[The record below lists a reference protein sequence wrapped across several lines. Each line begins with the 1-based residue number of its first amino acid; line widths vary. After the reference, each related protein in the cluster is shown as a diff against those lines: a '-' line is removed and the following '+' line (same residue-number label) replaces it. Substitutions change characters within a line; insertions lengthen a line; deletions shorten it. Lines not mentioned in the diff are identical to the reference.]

1 MKFLIA
7 LWRVLTAPFRFLVW
21 LVKALAGGLYKA
33 RLAVWQF
40 FTEEPEDAPLPEAAA
55 KAFSSPR
62 DLLPHINAL
71 RRHIFR
77 ALGVTALTTA
87 FSFTFARYILD
98 WLAAPLQGG
107 ISVLQAIEVT
117 EPIGVFMRVS
127 LLSGFVLALP
137 YIIMEAILFVAP
149 GLKRRTRLVLVFLV
163 MPMATLLFVAG
174 MAFAYYVMLPVALPF
189 LLNFM
194 GFNTAPRPASYIRFV
209 TGVMFWIGTSFEFP
223 LLIALIARLGWVDA
237 RTLAQQWRLAI
248 VLIAFLAAAIT
259 PTVDPVN
266 MAIVMGPMIL
276 LYFLSIG
283 LAWLVRPSSTA
294 ENAELSPGKG

>member
-1 MKFLIA
+1 MKFFTA
-7 LWRVLTAPFRFLVW
+7 LWRVLTAPFRFVFW
-21 LVKALAGGLYKA
+21 LLKRIVFGV
-33 RLAVWQF
+33 RAVWRSLHHF
-40 FTEEPEDAPLPEAAA
+40 FTYEPEDAPLPEAAA
-55 KAFSSPR
+55 KALSSPR
-62 DLLPHINAL
+62 DLLPHLNAL
-71 RRHIFR
+71 RRHVFR
-77 ALGVTALTTA
+77 ALGATFITTAL
-87 FSFTFARYILD
+87 SFTFAQYILN
-98 WLAAPLQGG
+98 WLAAPLEGG

-137 YIIMEAILFVAP
+137 YIILEAVVFIAP
-149 GLKRRTRLVLVFLV
+149 GLRRHTRVLMVFV
-163 MPMATLLFVAG
+163 VIPFATLLFVAG

-209 TGVMFWIGTSFEFP
+209 TGVMFWIGVSFEFP
-223 LLIALIARLGWVDA
+223 LVIAIIARLGWIQA
-237 RTLAQQWRLAI
+237 RTLAQQWRLAV
-248 VLIAFLAAAIT
+248 VLIALAAAMIT

-283 LAWLVRPSSTA
+283 LAYLMQGSRQREQAT
-294 ENAELSPGKG
+294 

>member
-1 MKFLIA
+1 MKFFIA
-7 LWRVLTAPFRFLVW
+7 LWRIITAPFRFVVW
-21 LVKALAGGLYKA
+21 LVKTLARGLYKA
-33 RLAVWQF
+33 RIATWEF
-40 FTEEPEDAPLPEAAA
+40 FTQEPEDAPLPEAAA
-55 KAFSSPR
+55 KAISSPR

-77 ALGVTALTTA
+77 ALGFTALTTA
-87 FSFTFARYILD
+87 LSFTFAHYILD

-137 YIIMEAILFVAP
+137 YIIFEFILFIAP
-149 GLKRRTRLVLVFLV
+149 GLKRRTRVVMVFLV
-163 MPMATLLFVAG
+163 MPFATLLFVAG

-194 GFNTAPRPASYIRFV
+194 GFNTAPRPSSYIRFV
-209 TGVMFWIGTSFEFP
+209 TGVMFWIGTAFEFP
-223 LLIALIARLGWVDA
+223 LVIAAIARMGWVEA
-237 RTLAQQWRLAI
+237 RTLAQQWRLAV
-248 VLIAFLAAAIT
+248 VLIALLAAVIT

-266 MAIVMGPMIL
+266 MAIVMGPMIV

-283 LAWLVRPSSTA
+283 LAYLVRPSSKA
-294 ENAELSPGKG
+294 EEAQPSPGKV

>member
-1 MKFLIA
+1 MRFITA
-7 LWRVLTAPFRFLVW
+7 LWRTLTAPFRFLLW
-21 LVKALAGGLYKA
+21 LVKTLARGLYKA
-33 RLAVWQF
+33 RLAVQEF

-55 KAFSSPR
+55 KAITSPR

-71 RRHIFR
+71 RRHVFR
-77 ALGVTALTTA
+77 ALGVTFLTTA
-87 FSFTFARYILD
+87 LSFTFARHILD
-98 WLAAPLQGG
+98 WLAAPLEGG
-107 ISVLQAIEVT
+107 LNLLQAIEVT

-137 YIIMEAILFVAP
+137 YIILELILFIAP
-149 GLKRRTRLVLVFLV
+149 GLKRRTRLLMVFLV
-163 MPMATLLFVAG
+163 MPFATVLFVAG

-209 TGVMFWIGTSFEFP
+209 TGVMFWLGAAFEFP
-223 LLIALIARLGWVDA
+223 LVIAAIARLGWVEA

-248 VLIAFLAAAIT
+248 VLIAFLAAVIT

-283 LAWLVRPSSTA
+283 LAYLVRPPRKA
-294 ENAELSPGKG
+294 EEAPSKGG